1 MAIETKEITFEREIE
16 YSLLDH
22 GGYIK
27 AIPMTT
33 IGSLPLIPSC
43 CSASSGKAS
52 PQSGPSCARSMAIM
66 LKQAS

>member
-27 AIPMTT
+27 E
-33 IGSLPLIPSC
+33 IGR
-43 CSASSGKAS
+43 AHV
-52 PQSGPSCARSMAIM
+52 
-66 LKQAS
+66 

>member
-27 AIPMTT
+27 GDPHDYNREFAVDTKLLFRFLRESQP
-33 IGSLPLIPSC
+33 
-43 CSASSGKAS
+43 AVWA
-52 PQSGPSCARSMAIM
+52 
-66 LKQAS
+66 